1 MEISSITGSAN
12 LGGTTAQALDKEQN
26 MDAFSQL
33 LAILFGNMLIPNTN
47 QYSLMM
53 NQANMADSAN
63 TSRSSIELP
72 QMLSAINSL
81 RIGMNQF
88 NNTET
93 TQSLQAGNS
102 LLSSV
107 FGNNAEFEKL
117 FNLSDGVPGE
127 LQEFINNINS
137 LSSKGSENIAAVINS
152 ETVNIIKGQLE
163 KDIKISELL
172 NTQTGENTAES
183 DALTTQLLDNS
194 EIMKLKQ
201 AAENGKSPSS
211 IANTPNNSTVINY
224 SDSVNDI
231 KSSTEANEDGINSSD
246 NTQSQAKSI
255 KPQEKT
261 SNTPE
266 LTHNLNQG
274 LKVSNLND
282 DSINLQQNVSA
293 SSLIEK
299 PQDLIE
305 LTVEKFKTLR
315 LPGSTEVTVKL
326 KPEELGEVTL
336 KLVLEK
342 GQINGS
348 ITAERKEIVMMLQ
361 NNLEQLKTELKNSN
375 VNLNNLSVNIQSGEE
390 FDRDNSRRG
399 FSNRQNKNN
408 HRTLQAFEDDIQS
421 YDMIEGFNI
430 IA

>member
-63 TSRSSIELP
+63 TSRSSVELP

-88 NNTET
+88 DNTET
-93 TQSLQAGNS
+93 TQSIQAGNS

-117 FNLSDGVPGE
+117 FDLSDGVPGE

-224 SDSVNDI
+224 SDRVNDI
-231 KSSTEANEDGINSSD
+231 KSSTKANEDGINSSD

-261 SNTPE
+261 ISTPE